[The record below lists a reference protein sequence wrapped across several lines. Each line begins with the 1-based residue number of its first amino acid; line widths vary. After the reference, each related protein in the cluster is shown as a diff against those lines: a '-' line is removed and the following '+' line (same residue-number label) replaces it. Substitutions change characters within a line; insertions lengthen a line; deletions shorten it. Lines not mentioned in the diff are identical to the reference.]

1 MLQAVRMLTELARPS
16 EDRERSNARSMDGA
30 SSSTDIE
37 SDLRNIS
44 VQFREIH
51 KNGWLRRT
59 DKTDKEICKFWVAF
73 CVHDDMEPRLE
84 GYVDQKQATTHSPM
98 WSHSLRNV
106 LHLSPTLCATQRN
119 DYEFCVN
126 FNDDRVLRL
135 AAPTYQ
141 AMYDWVQAVTRK
153 LTDMKILRPK
163 ENFYSKGPERIVTRD
178 PTSPLPP
185 PPSIIGT
192 SNTQRPVALSPSS
205 ASAANTS
212 PFTRETTSGTTPSV
226 FTFDDASVEEHRLRP
241 GTTHTPAQRTPP
253 PIPSPRIPPPPTPSP
268 SIATATATTTTITTT
283 SNDDVGNSSY
293 ESVFLASSHP
303 SNEDATPTAVNLNL
317 TRNDESSDRYAA
329 LMEYRSLGNTETENP
344 SEQTREV
351 RGITPN
357 IRRQLTLREQQVMH
371 LRREMSHPAG
381 VRLQL
386 GRRDCKDGI
395 AFVDTFGAVWVAGW
409 KQREHPLLHN
419 FLHVGDL
426 VLSVAG
432 VPPAGATAVK
442 NILKNCTTPRVE
454 MIVKRL
460 PHARA
465 LTLTRRSESDDFGLE
480 VNANEVSRVGGVA
493 LSQGLPSYVPAADP
507 AAPLG
512 TTVTWSLTEVNG
524 RPLNIFEGGAQE
536 RLGAVG
542 RDISVV
548 LQPTD
553 LVSSLRKR
561 LRAIRNYKNFVVQ

>member
-16 EDRERSNARSMDGA
+16 EDRERTNTRTLDGA
-30 SSSTDIE
+30 TSSTDI
-37 SDLRNIS
+37 D

-59 DKTDKEICKFWVAF
+59 DKTDKELCKFWVAF
-73 CVHDDMEPRLE
+73 CVHDDSEPRLE
-84 GYVDQKQATTHSPM
+84 GFVDQKQATTHSPV
-98 WSHSLRNV
+98 WAHSLRNV

-126 FNDDRVLRL
+126 FSDDRVLRL

-141 AMYDWVQAVTRK
+141 SMCDWVQVVTRK

-163 ENFYSKGPERIVTRD
+163 ENVYSKGPERIVTRD

-185 PPSIIGT
+185 PPSTIGT
-192 SNTQRPVALSPSS
+192 PSIPRTSGLSPST
-205 ASAANTS
+205 SAAS
-212 PFTRETTSGTTPSV
+212 SSGSSRETSSGASPSV
-226 FTFDDASVEEHRLRP
+226 FTFDDTSVEESRLRP
-241 GTTHTPAQRTPP
+241 GTTQTQVPRTTPP
-253 PIPSPRIPPPPTPSP
+253 VPSPRIPLPPTPTP
-268 SIATATATTTTITTT
+268 STTTTT
-283 SNDDVGNSSY
+283 SNEDAANSSY
-293 ESVFLASSHP
+293 ESVFLASSHSP
-303 SNEDATPTAVNLNL
+303 NDENIIISTNPG
-317 TRNDESSDRYAA
+317 RNDESSDRYAA
-329 LMEYRSLGNTETENP
+329 LMEYRSSGNTETENP
-344 SEQTREV
+344 VEQTREA
-351 RGITPN
+351 RGTTPN

-409 KQREHPLLHN
+409 KQREHPMLHN

-432 VPPAGATAVK
+432 VPPAGAAAVK
-442 NILKNCTTPRVE
+442 NILKSCTTPRVE

-465 LTLTRRSESDDFGLE
+465 VTLTRRSEGDDFGLE
-480 VNANEVSRVGGVA
+480 VNGNEVTRVSGAA
-493 LSQGLPSYVPAADP
+493 LSHGLPSYIPAADLS
-507 AAPLG
+507 APLG

-542 RDISVV
+542 RDISIV

>member
-192 SNTQRPVALSPSS
+192 SNTQRPVALSPS

-212 PFTRETTSGTTPSV
+212 PFIRETNSGTTPSV

-268 SIATATATTTTITTT
+268 SIATATATTTTTITTT
-283 SNDDVGNSSY
+283 ATSNDEVGNSSY

-303 SNEDATPTAVNLNL
+303 TNEDATPTAVNL
-317 TRNDESSDRYAA
+317 TRNDESNDRYAA
-329 LMEYRSLGNTETENP
+329 LMEYRSLGNAETENP
-344 SEQTREV
+344 SEQSREV

-480 VNANEVSRVGGVA
+480 VNANEVSRVAGVA